1 MGPSSFSLLSLVLFT
16 ASLPQPAKPDF
27 ADLKIKTRRVDSMTT
42 RVETLYLKGRRQRQ
56 EFIQEA
62 PIKSSY
68 VSISQCDLKRQIR
81 LNPDAKLYAE
91 SPIVDW
97 KLPRKGTGLTA
108 KSQESGGDVSITV
121 DSVDLGERR
130 QVGHYTAR
138 HVRVSVR
145 TEASPGAAM
154 RSVLEERDGWYVDL
168 SELGCG
174 KSSNQAAVGVSFLTT
189 STSGRQD
196 RLHFKRLGTAPT
208 GFPIEETTTR
218 TETGQRN
225 VSKIELLEFAD
236 SPLDPS
242 LFERPPGYTS
252 ARHTPRG
259 GFDMTQPET
268 LTNRVEV
275 WWTDLTLSL
284 RSLF

>member
-1 MGPSSFSLLSLVLFT
+1 MGPSSSSLLSLLLFT
-16 ASLPQPAKPDF
+16 ASLPQPAKPNF
-27 ADLKIKTRRVDSMTT
+27 PDLKIRTRRVESLTT
-42 RVETLYLKGRRQRQ
+42 RVETLYLRGPRQRQ

-68 VSISQCDLKRQIR
+68 ISISQCDLKREIR

-91 SPIVDW
+91 APMVTWRPS
-97 KLPRKGTGLTA
+97 RKGASLTPKLE
-108 KSQESGGDVSITV
+108 KSGADVSITV
-121 DSVDLGERR
+121 DSVDTGERR
-130 QVGHYTAR
+130 TVGDYTAR
-138 HVRVSVR
+138 HVKVTVR

-154 RSVLEERDGWYVDL
+154 RSVLEERDGWYIDL
-168 SELGCG
+168 SGLGCG
-174 KSSNQAAVGVSFLTT
+174 TSSQAAVGVSFLTT

-196 RLHFKRLGTAPT
+196 RLHFKRLGTAPI

-218 TETGQRN
+218 TEAGQRN

-236 SPLDPS
+236 TQLDPS

-268 LTNRVEV
+268 LTNRV
-275 WWTDLTLSL
+275 WTDLTFSL
-284 RSLF
+284 RNLF

>member
-1 MGPSSFSLLSLVLFT
+1 MGPSSSSLLSLLLFT
-16 ASLPQPAKPDF
+16 ASLPQPAKPNF
-27 ADLKIKTRRVDSMTT
+27 PDLKIRTRRVDSLTT
-42 RVETLYLKGRRQRQ
+42 RVEALYLKGPRQRE

-68 VSISQCDLKRQIR
+68 ISISQCDLKREIR

-91 SPIVDW
+91 APMVTWRPS
-97 KLPRKGTGLTA
+97 RKGASLTPKLE
-108 KSQESGGDVSITV
+108 KSGADVSITV
-121 DSVDLGERR
+121 DSVDTGERR
-130 QVGHYTAR
+130 TVGDYTAR
-138 HVRVSVR
+138 HVKVTVR

-154 RSVLEERDGWYVDL
+154 RSVLEERDGWYIDL
-168 SELGCG
+168 SGLGCG
-174 KSSNQAAVGVSFLTT
+174 TSSNQAAVAVSFLTT

-196 RLHFKRLGTAPT
+196 RLHFKRLGTAPI

-218 TETGQRN
+218 TEAGQRN

-236 SPLDPS
+236 SLLDPS

-268 LTNRVEV
+268 LTNRV
-275 WWTDLTLSL
+275 WTDLTFSL
-284 RSLF
+284 RNLF